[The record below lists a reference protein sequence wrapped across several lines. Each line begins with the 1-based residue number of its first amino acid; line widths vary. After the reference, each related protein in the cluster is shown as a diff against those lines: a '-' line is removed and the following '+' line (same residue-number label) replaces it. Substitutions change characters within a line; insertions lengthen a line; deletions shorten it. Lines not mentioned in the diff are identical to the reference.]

1 MKYCHFWLI
10 STQEYEKALPRATEA
25 GQIREAT
32 CSLHP
37 ATARNLYFIGTLH
50 EKIGDQLSKAGTNHN
65 RGLVIIGHWTF
76 A

>member
-1 MKYCHFWLI
+1 MI
-10 STQEYEKALPRATEA
+10 LPIDFGVPIYLDTSVPICVLRTD
-25 GQIREAT
+25 
-32 CSLHP
+32 P
-37 ATARNLYFIGTLH
+37 ARNLYFIGTLH